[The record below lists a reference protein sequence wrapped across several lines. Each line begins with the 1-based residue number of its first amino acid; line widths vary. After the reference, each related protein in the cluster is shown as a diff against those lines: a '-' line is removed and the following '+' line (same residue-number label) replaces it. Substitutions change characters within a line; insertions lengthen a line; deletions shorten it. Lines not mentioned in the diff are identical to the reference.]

1 MMLVKVAMVL
11 GAYLLGSL
19 PVLYLLGRLRGFDL
33 SEEEDLHMALWRKVG
48 RLEGTLGVVWDMGR
62 GAFAVLA
69 ARSLGFELPVVAM
82 AGLAAVAG
90 QMWPVFEYF
99 DGEKGNSTGIAMAF
113 ALAQK
118 PFAIAI
124 IPILVGV
131 TIRTAPRLLAS
142 GQSASERL
150 KFGGPPSRSLPLGIA
165 LSFAVLPFAS
175 WWLSESETVTLA
187 NLTLFLLIMARRL
200 TADLRRDLRG
210 ASNKR
215 SILINRL
222 LYDRSY
228 L

>member
-1 MMLVKVAMVL
+1 MLAKVAMVL

-19 PVLYLLGRLRGFDL
+19 PVLYLVGRLRGFDL

-48 RLEGTLGVVWDMGR
+48 RLEGTVGVVWDLGK

-90 QMWPVFEYF
+90 QMWPIFERF
-99 DGEKGNSTGIAMAF
+99 DGEKGNSTGFAMAF
-113 ALAQK
+113 ALAPK

-124 IPILVGV
+124 VPILAGII
-131 TIRTAPRLLAS
+131 IRTAPRFVAS
-142 GQSASERL
+142 GQSTGERL
-150 KFGGPPSRSLPLGIA
+150 KFGGPPSRSLPLGMA
-165 LSFAVLPFAS
+165 LGFAVLPFAS
-175 WWLSESETVTLA
+175 WWLGESETVALA
-187 NLTLFLLIMARRL
+187 NVTLFLSIMARRV

-222 LYDRSY
+222 LYDRSH